1 LFRVHAGQ
9 GSFETELAGCAF
21 CANLIFFD
29 GCSIILVEKATSSAG
44 FARSIAV
51 AFEFSSHVAS
61 RTAHAAFA
69 VNVNLVV
76 WAGYAI

>member
-1 LFRVHAGQ
+1 LLRVHAGQ
-9 GSFETELAGCAF
+9 GSFETELTGCAF

-51 AFEFSSHVAS
+51 ALEFSGHVAS
-61 RTAHAAFA
+61 RTAHASSA
-69 VNVNLVV
+69 VNVNFVF
-76 WAGYAI
+76 WAECAM